1 MNTCEGGRLLDK
13 LNCEHAVIRTYLRIK
28 KYVRIQKEE
37 DEVRYVLY
45 ESIRTVPVDEEPQ
58 LPIFEL

>member
-13 LNCEHAVIRTYLRIK
+13 PNCEHAVICTYSHIK
-28 KYVRIQKEE
+28 KYARIQREDSEE
-37 DEVRYVLY
+37 RRVSY
-45 ESIRTVPVDEEPQ
+45 ESIHTVPVDDEPQ